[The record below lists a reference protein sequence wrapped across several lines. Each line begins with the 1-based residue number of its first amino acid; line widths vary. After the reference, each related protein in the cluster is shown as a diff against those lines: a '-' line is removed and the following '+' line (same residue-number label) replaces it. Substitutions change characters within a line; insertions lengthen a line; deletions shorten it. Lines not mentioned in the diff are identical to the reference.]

1 MEPNDVIVG
10 SIEIKT
16 TDNQSIG
23 VPGSR
28 WTLDA
33 VPIVLETLH
42 GITGMES
49 VEPVQAP
56 TGRTPEAQWSAFDAD
71 NQNVMVMLWREVP
84 YEETAIAQAI
94 ASAILAGEVS
104 NGE

>member
-1 MEPNDVIVG
+1 MEPSDVIVG

-23 VPGSR
+23 VPGTR
-28 WTLDA
+28 WTLEA
-33 VPIVLETLH
+33 APMVLETLH

-56 TGRTPEAQWSAFDAD
+56 TGRTPEAQWTAVDAN
-71 NQNVMVMLWREVP
+71 NQTVTVMLWREIP
-84 YEETAIAQAI
+84 FEETLIAQAI
-94 ASAILAGEVS
+94 AAAIIAGEVG